1 MQNELEVHV
10 DCGSVML
17 LSSEIVAA
25 NWIEDGR
32 PQVPPDLID
41 DQNFLSNPIQ
51 RFKIK
56 LRMSA
61 SIKALRQ
68 KICKFT
74 GLDASQ
80 VLLIRIM
87 S

>member
-1 MQNELEVHV
+1 MQNELDVHV

-41 DQNFLSNPIQ
+41 DQNFLANPIQ

-56 LRMSA
+56 LRLSA
-61 SIKALRQ
+61 RIKALRQ

-74 GLDASQ
+74 GVDAS
-80 VLLIRIM
+80 
-87 S
+87 